1 MKPAAPVT
9 SQVAGALFPDTS
21 SRGFCRGRVDE
32 DKGLDPTPPVGGR
45 CSQFDDPGATSTPVG
60 GHLGGDVASVDD
72 EPSLLDDPIPVI
84 RTVIGRDDDTIGLA
98 QCCCVD
104 RHARQRVPVHEYFRY
119 EGIVI

>member
-1 MKPAAPVT
+1 MFCKRPVERLSSPRTRLPRTRSESTRCEPMKPAAPVT

-84 RTVIGRDDDTIGLA
+84 RTVIGCD
-98 QCCCVD
+98 
-104 RHARQRVPVHEYFRY
+104 
-119 EGIVI
+119 